1 MRECG
6 ITDKKELG
14 ALLGVTAQAIRKWCE
29 AESIPTAEHAP
40 RLAEVL
46 GVRRA
51 WLLDGELPTRPLSM
65 AERSTGYV
73 SDDASLSP
81 DEFRLIANFRSLPHG
96 LRTAFAQLLEAAKVD
111 QKRKV

>member
-1 MRECG
+1 MRESG
-6 ITDKKELG
+6 ITDKKELA

-51 WLLDGELPTRPLSM
+51 WLLDGELPMRPLSM
-65 AERSTGYV
+65 AERSTGYT
-73 SDDASLSP
+73 SDDTSLSP
-81 DEFRLIANFRSLPHG
+81 DEFRLIANFRSLPHA
-96 LRTAFAQLLEAAKVD
+96 LRTAFAQLLEAQKAD
-111 QKRKV
+111 QKRKA